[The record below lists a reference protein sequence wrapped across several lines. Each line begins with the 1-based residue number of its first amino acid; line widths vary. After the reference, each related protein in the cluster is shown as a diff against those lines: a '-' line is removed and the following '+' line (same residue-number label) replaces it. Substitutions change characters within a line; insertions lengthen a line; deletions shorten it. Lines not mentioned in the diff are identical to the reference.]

1 MTFATITAPP
11 AVDTPSSAAVSAER
25 SDRQERLEVTL
36 RHGGM
41 ARHTVPA
48 AGASVMGTGIVG
60 IAAHT
65 LPVHIFGFGVL
76 ADLSWVAAVLLL
88 LGVVVLNVVQVARHP
103 HVARAH
109 LLDRRTA
116 PATGTLAMA
125 FLTVGTATLL
135 VGAHWIGSGGARTAD
150 VVLYSIGT
158 PLGLATALGV
168 PLLLITRN
176 DHAGLTDVTATWLLP
191 VVPPM
196 VSAAAGGILAQHLT
210 PGTTRTTLIVFS
222 MFLFG
227 LSLLA
232 ALLMI
237 AVLWARLLLHGAEPT
252 SATPSLWVVLG
263 PLGQGATALSAIAVA
278 STRSLPS
285 PYPPG
290 LAVVALVGGPSL
302 LGFAALWAA
311 LSAILTFRAFRQH
324 IPFHLGW
331 WSFTFPIG
339 TCVTGLSA
347 LATRLDLPA
356 LKAAA
361 VIGFAAL
368 LLAWLIVAVATIRGL
383 QQGRLGSPLAP
394 PRPVADPPG
403 GRRPPLVAGQKK
415 LPMPMP

>member
-1 MTFATITAPP
+1 MTFAPIAATPP
-11 AVDTPSSAAVSAER
+11 RNTPASAAISAER
-25 SDRQERLEVTL
+25 SDRQNRLDVTL
-36 RHGGM
+36 RQRGM

-65 LPVHIFGFGVL
+65 LPVRILGVGVL
-76 ADLSWVAAVLLL
+76 ADLSWAAAVLLL
-88 LGVVVLNVVQVARHP
+88 MGVIVLNGVQVGRHP

-135 VGAHWIGSGGARTAD
+135 VGNHWIGSGGARMAD
-150 VVLYSIGT
+150 VVLYAIGT
-158 PLGLATALGV
+158 VLGLATTLGV
-168 PLLLITRN
+168 PLLLITRD
-176 DHAGLTDVTATWLLP
+176 DHGGHTDVTATWLLP

-196 VSAAAGGILAQHLT
+196 VSAAAGGVLAQHLA
-210 PGTTRTTLIVFS
+210 PGTTRTSLIVFS
-222 MFLFG
+222 LFLFG

-237 AVLWARLLLHGAEPT
+237 SVLWARLLLHGAEPT
-252 SATPSLWVVLG
+252 PATPSLWVVLG

-278 STRSLPS
+278 SAPSLAS
-285 PYPPG
+285 PYPAG
-290 LAVVALVGGPSL
+290 LAVVALVGGTSL

-311 LSAILTFRAFRQH
+311 LSAILTVRAFRQH

-331 WSFTFPIG
+331 WSFTFPVG

-356 LKAAA
+356 LKAASVA
-361 VIGFAAL
+361 GFAAL
-368 LLAWLIVAVATIRGL
+368 VLAWLVVAAATIRSL
-383 QQGRLGSPLAP
+383 QQNALTSPLA
-394 PRPVADPPG
+394 A
-403 GRRPPLVAGQKK
+403 AEETA
-415 LPMPMP
+415 